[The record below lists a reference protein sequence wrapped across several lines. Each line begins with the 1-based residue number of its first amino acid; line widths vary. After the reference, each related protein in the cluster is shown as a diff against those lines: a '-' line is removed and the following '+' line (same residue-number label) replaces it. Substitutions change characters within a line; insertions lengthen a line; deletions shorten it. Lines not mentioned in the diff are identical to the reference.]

1 MKKSIFWLLVFF
13 VFLTTYTP
21 NFDPKNI
28 SNLLIKK
35 ILIKDNTIIKT
46 KDLKK
51 KLNFLYNRNLLFLKN
66 SEIKEKIENEAF
78 IESFRIKKIY
88 PNTLKI
94 NILEKNLI
102 AIIQNKKKK
111 FYITEKGDL
120 INFKEI
126 KVYENLP
133 IVFGEGKKFYS
144 FYRDLKRIQF
154 PIDEIKSF
162 YFYESNRWDLIL
174 KNDKTI
180 KLPTK
185 EYVLSLQSFLNSRL
199 KSEFEN
205 YRIFDYRIKNQLI
218 LN

>member
-102 AIIQNKKKK
+102 AIIQNK
-111 FYITEKGDL
+111 
-120 INFKEI
+120 EI